1 MSDHEIAEYKYLLD
15 ILYNLK
21 FMDLNFIST

>member
-1 MSDHEIAEYKYLLD
+1 MNDHEIAEYKYLLD

-21 FMDLNFIST
+21 FMDLSFIST